1 MSQDVIPEDSLSLI
15 SFNSNFAE
23 FVDRTFK
30 IKGMSATAGA
40 GAAVLFLAL
49 MSFFIASL
57 IVRDPGSA
65 FENIFGFVMALF
77 ILSWGAFFWKI
88 HLRHDLFSYT
98 HYPVRFCRNEGNIHF
113 FRHNGPGGVVT
124 VPWGSDSVYFH
135 IGHGAQNKNLRD
147 LRCHILDEHGW
158 ISGTYTV
165 GHSTDD
171 ELRVREQWEFIRRYM
186 ELGPERA
193 VDHPL
198 DGVITLSVKPSWRN
212 CYMWVCFAMGTNLFP
227 LRHALF
233 PIYGLLT
240 LTRWLT
246 FKTCKEPVWPKEVQA
261 GCAIQPNDLH
271 HWPEPEYI
279 GQFANRKDVYDRA
292 VERSRLR
299 KRR

>member
-77 ILSWGAFFWKI
+77 ILSWGAFFGKFISAMIFFLI
-88 HLRHDLFSYT
+88 HTIQCASAEMKAIFIFST
-98 HYPVRFCRNEGNIHF
+98 QRPW
-113 FRHNGPGGVVT
+113 GVVT